1 MSSTTYGVALLGFG
15 TVGRGVYD
23 LLHSKAAFPIQQKH
37 GVDFK
42 VRHIL
47 VRNPKNPKYADI
59 PEAMFAKDISTI
71 TKDEGVDIVIEVMG
85 GIEPAKDYILAALKS
100 GKAVITA
107 NKALMAKSGDEIATR
122 AKEHDRYLGYSAA
135 ITGAHQLAE
144 SVANSVMVR
153 SLRGVFNGTSN
164 YILTRMEEEDLDFE
178 FVLKEAQEAGY
189 AEMDPSADVDGFD
202 TLHKLVLLTNLAFGV
217 FVDES
222 EIHTSG
228 IRHVQKRD
236 VKMAGELGYKIKLV
250 GETQLNGEG
259 KLESQ
264 VGACLIPREDLL
276 SRARGINNAI
286 EVDDRFRGLQGM
298 IAEGAGA
305 EPTAMA
311 IYSDLVNFLRGKSVL
326 WPTVKGG
333 DAPKVS
339 TKKKLREKFYLRL
352 EVKNSPG
359 TLALVSKELS
369 RHAINIG
376 SVFQPEAD
384 DAAETAELVLTCGP
398 TVRGN
403 LESALKDVAELDEV
417 IGEPFFLPII
427 KTTDPLKAAA

>member
-37 GVDFK
+37 GVDFQ
-42 VRHIL
+42 VRHVL
-47 VRNPKNPKYADI
+47 VRNPKNPKYADL
-59 PEAMFAKDISTI
+59 PEEIFAKDIRTI
-71 TKDEGVDIVIEVMG
+71 TEDAGVDIVIEVMG
-85 GIEPAKDYILAALKS
+85 GIEPAKEYFLAALS
-100 GKAVITA
+100 AGKAVITA
-107 NKALMAKSGDEIATR
+107 NKALMATCGDELVKQ
-122 AKEHDRYLGYSAA
+122 AKEQDRFVGYSAA

-164 YILTRMEEEDLDFE
+164 YILTRMEEENLDFDV
-178 FVLKEAQEAGY
+178 VLKEAQEAGY

-202 TLHKLVLLTNLAFGV
+202 TRHKLVLLTNLAFGV
-217 FVDES
+217 FVDETK
-222 EIHTSG
+222 ILTTG
-228 IRHVQKRD
+228 IRNVQKRD
-236 VKMAGELGYKIKLV
+236 VKVAAELGYKIKLV
-250 GETQLNGEG
+250 GETQLNAEG
-259 KLESQ
+259 QLESQ
-264 VGACLIPREDLL
+264 VGACLIPSEDLL

-311 IYSDLVNFLRGKSVL
+311 IYSDLVNFVRGKSVL
-326 WPTVKGG
+326 WPMVQGE

-339 TKKKLREKFYLRL
+339 TKKTVKQKFYLRF

-359 TLALVSKELS
+359 TLAVVSNELS
-369 RHAINIG
+369 RHTINIG

-384 DAAETAELVLTCGP
+384 DSSATAELVLTCGP
-398 TVRGN
+398 TVRSE
-403 LESALKDVAELDEV
+403 LESALKDVAALDEV
-417 IGEPFFLPII
+417 VGEPFFLPII
-427 KTTDPLKAAA
+427 KTPDPLKAAA